1 MSSTTRTRGP
11 AAAAAPLSGSEG
23 RLLAADDYL
32 RQYDALTKGVALVD
46 RPFGRLRCTGED
58 ALDLLNRLSTNAL
71 IDLPV
76 GSGAHTVLTS
86 NKGRI
91 VDVIFVLRRPDH
103 LLMLTGGGN
112 ETRVAEW
119 VDFYTIIEDT
129 EVEDVTAET
138 ATVSLIGPGAPGL
151 LASLA
156 GQDTAP
162 AGNENAAEVAID
174 GVRAAAIRR
183 DMGLIPA
190 YDLIA
195 SGSDAPA
202 LREAVTEAGA
212 CPAGRDAVELARIEQ
227 GVPAFG
233 AELSEAYNPLE
244 AGLQHM
250 VSYTKG
256 CYVGQEVIA
265 RLTTYDKVQKRLVR
279 LSWPSD
285 AEICVGAK
293 LMLDGR
299 RAGVVTS
306 AIRDPRTG
314 NGAGLGYVR
323 KALSDA
329 GSRLTS
335 DAGAHV
341 NVTCQT

>member
-1 MSSTTRTRGP
+1 M
-11 AAAAAPLSGSEG
+11 E
-23 RLLAADDYL
+23 
-32 RQYDALTKGVALVD
+32 

-58 ALDLLNRLSTNAL
+58 ALDLLNRLSTNSL
-71 IDLPV
+71 MDLPE

-91 VDVIFVLRRPDH
+91 VDVTFVLRQPDH
-103 LLMLTGGGN
+103 LMLLTGSGN

-119 VDFYTIIEDT
+119 IDFYTIIEDA
-129 EVEDVTAET
+129 EVENITAAT
-138 ATVSLIGPGAPGL
+138 AAVSLMGPGAAGL

-156 GQDTAP
+156 GPGAAP
-162 AGNENAAEVAID
+162 AESEDAAEVAVG
-174 GVRAAAIRR
+174 GVPATAIRR
-183 DMGLIPA
+183 DMGAIPA
-190 YDLIA
+190 FDLVTSSA
-195 SGSDAPA
+195 DGAA
-202 LREAVTEAGA
+202 LRKAVTEAGV

-233 AELSEAYNPLE
+233 AELDEAYNPLE
-244 AGLQHM
+244 TGLQHM

-256 CYVGQEVIA
+256 CYIGQEVIA

-279 LSWPSD
+279 LTWSPD
-285 AEICVGAK
+285 VEVEAGAR

-299 RAGVVTS
+299 QAGVVTS

-329 GSRLTS
+329 GTRLTS
-335 DAGAHV
+335 DAGTQVVVSGPA
-341 NVTCQT
+341 

>member
-1 MSSTTRTRGP
+1 M
-11 AAAAAPLSGSEG
+11 
-23 RLLAADDYL
+23 
-32 RQYDALTKGVALVD
+32 
-46 RPFGRLRCTGED
+46 
-58 ALDLLNRLSTNAL
+58 
-71 IDLPV
+71 DLPV

-103 LLMLTGGGN
+103 LLLLTGGGN

-119 VDFYTIIEDT
+119 IDFYTIIEDT
-129 EVEDVTAET
+129 EIEDVTAAT
-138 ATVSLIGPGAPGL
+138 AAVSLIGPGAVGL

-156 GQDTAP
+156 GPDAPP
-162 AGNENAAEVAID
+162 AGNEYAAEVAID
-174 GVRAAAIRR
+174 GVQATAIRR
-183 DMGLIPA
+183 DMGAIPA
-190 YDLIA
+190 FDLIA
-195 SGSDAPA
+195 SGFGRSGAPMKPS
-202 LREAVTEAGA
+202 REPGA
-212 CPAGRDAVELARIEQ
+212 FPVGRDTVELARIEQ

-256 CYVGQEVIA
+256 CYIGQEVIA
-265 RLTTYDKVQKRLVR
+265 RLTTYDKVQKCLVR
-279 LSWPSD
+279 LAWPSD
-285 AEICVGAK
+285 ADVDAGAK

-299 RAGVVTS
+299 QAGVVTS

-314 NGAGLGYVR
+314 SGLGLGYVR

-335 DAGAHV
+335 DAGTHV